1 MPKIFEPAL
10 SGNGGA
16 LPLASDLMRGADAIR
31 VFLFGDTPD
40 GKQAESNRR
49 SVYHLADKHG
59 LPLFK
64 LGGVLC
70 GRKSTILRWI
80 EAQERA
86 A

>member
-1 MPKIFEPAL
+1 MSIASTRP
-10 SGNGGA
+10 SGANA
-16 LPLASDLMRGADAIR
+16 TRLPLSDDLMRGADEIR
-31 VFLFGDTPD
+31 LFLFGHTEDQR
-40 GKQAESNRR
+40 QAESNRR